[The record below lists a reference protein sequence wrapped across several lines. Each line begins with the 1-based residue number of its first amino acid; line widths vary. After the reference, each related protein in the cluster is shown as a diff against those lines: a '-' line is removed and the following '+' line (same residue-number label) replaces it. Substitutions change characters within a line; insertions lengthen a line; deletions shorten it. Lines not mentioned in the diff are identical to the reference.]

1 MDREGTTAFESTGIS
16 NSYVT
21 QLILGS
27 VNVFCTI
34 CGLFVVHKVGR
45 RNALMGGAAW
55 MMMCFL

>member
-1 MDREGTTAFESTGIS
+1 MS

-27 VNVFCTI
+27 VNVACTI
-34 CGLFVVHKVGR
+34 GGMWLVHKVGR

-55 MMMCFL
+55 MMTCFL